1 MVRDDLKYT
10 QTHEWVKIEGDTA
23 IIGITDYAQHEMGD
37 IVYVELPE
45 VDEEAVK
52 GESFGSIEAVK
63 AVEDINSPVSGTISE
78 INEALEDE
86 PELVNKSAFDDGW
99 LIKITGF
106 KSEEIDNL
114 LDSEE
119 YKKLI
124 SEG

>member
-10 QTHEWVKIEGDTA
+10 QTHEWVKIDGDTA
-23 IIGITDYAQHEMGD
+23 TIGITDYAQKEMGD

-45 VDEEAVK
+45 VDDEAVK
-52 GESFGSIEAVK
+52 GESFGSVEAVK
-63 AVEDINSPVSGTISE
+63 AVEDINSPISGTIYE

-86 PELVNKSAFDDGW
+86 PELVNKSAYDDGW
-99 LIKITGF
+99 LIKIKDF
-106 KSEEIDNL
+106 KDQDIDDL
-114 LDSEE
+114 MDTEA

>member
-10 QTHEWVKIEGDTA
+10 QTHEWVKIDGDTA
-23 IIGITDYAQHEMGD
+23 IIGITDYAQQEMGD
-37 IVYVELPE
+37 IVYVELPD
-45 VDEEAVK
+45 VDDEAVK
-52 GESFGSIEAVK
+52 GESFGSVEAVK
-63 AVEDINSPVSGTISE
+63 AVEDINSPLSGTISE
-78 INEALEDE
+78 VNEALEDE
-86 PELVNKSAFDDGW
+86 PELVNKSAFDEGW

-106 KSEEIDNL
+106 KSDEVDDL